1 MQKVLN
7 ISKFG
12 LSTFMFMM
20 LRIAFMIGVAVLFVT
35 PTVFALLRLLD
46 VIYALTDM
54 HVGSALKALVIFI
67 AYVSILLVIIYGYF
81 AFKQYLRV
89 LEQKN
94 PKYREFRYKLY
105 DSTPRRIGQ
114 KLATYVMLIFLTV
127 VFLFPMIW
135 MIASSTKPEAMIY
148 QQMGTLRGFV
158 PSLTNITDWFVNY
171 RTVIV
176 EYNLW
181 KYALNSV
188 FYSLTVV
195 VLNIIVCSLAG
206 YALAKLRFPGEKA
219 IFLFIIA
226 LIIIPIETT
235 IIPLYTIVHNLGL
248 TGSIF
253 AIIIPPV
260 VSIFNIFLFRQF
272 FRSIP
277 VELEEAAIVD
287 GATRLRIYWS
297 IILPLSKPIIATVAT
312 FVFIGTWNDY
322 IWPIMVLPA
331 PSGDAWPLYPIQAA
345 LNTIQ
350 QNPTVTQGQ
359 ILSSLTLTTIPM
371 IVFYIAMLKH
381 IVEGL
386 GSTGVKF

>member
-1 MQKVLN
+1 MDRLLDML
-7 ISKFG
+7 KFA
-12 LSTFMFMM
+12 LSTLMYMTI
-20 LRIAFMIGVAVLFVT
+20 RIAFTIFVAVLFIT
-35 PTVFALLRLLD
+35 PIVLALLRLLD
-46 VIYALTDM
+46 VIYSLTDLEI
-54 HVGSALKALVIFI
+54 GSSIIALVVFI
-67 AYVSILLVIIYGYF
+67 AYVSGLLLILYLYLT
-81 AFKQYLRV
+81 AKQHLRV

-94 PKYREFRYKLY
+94 EKYKQFKYKLY
-105 DSTPRRIGQ
+105 NSKPRRIGYRM
-114 KLATYVMLIFLTV
+114 ATYVMLIAMAIL
-127 VFLFPMIW
+127 FLFPMIW
-135 MIASSTKPEAMIY
+135 MVSSSTKPEIMIF
-148 QQMGTLRGFV
+148 QQMGTLRGFF
-158 PSLTNITDWFVNY
+158 PSLSNITEWFINY

-181 KYALNSV
+181 KYAINSV
-188 FYSLTVV
+188 FYSITVV
-195 VLNIIVCSLAG
+195 ILNIMVCSLAG
-206 YALAKLRFPGEKA
+206 YALAKFKFPGEKA

-248 TGSIF
+248 TGTIF

-277 VELEEAAIVD
+277 LELEEAALMD
-287 GATRLRIYWS
+287 GASRLRIYWS

-331 PSGDAWPLYPIQAA
+331 PSGDTWPLYPIQAA

-350 QNPTVTQGQ
+350 QHPTITQGQ